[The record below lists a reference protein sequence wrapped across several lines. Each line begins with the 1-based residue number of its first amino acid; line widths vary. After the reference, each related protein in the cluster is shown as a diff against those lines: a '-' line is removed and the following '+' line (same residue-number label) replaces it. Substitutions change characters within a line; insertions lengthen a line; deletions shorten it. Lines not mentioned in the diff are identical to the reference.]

1 MLEETVSTK
10 ILAQKDLK
18 QTLAEE
24 EAETAKIEEQL
35 LKLTR
40 TGRQPGNGSFKKRK
54 KKNRSFEGSSD
65 EDGAG
70 NSMVVPPDD
79 DCGGKNDDDL
89 LSLSPQT
96 KDTYIEQCE
105 NIKHRALSAILSEGG
120 DEESQYFEDSEAESE
135 YQEEGS
141 GVTLIE
147 GKKSSK
153 KKKSKKQEK

>member
-1 MLEETVSTK
+1 
-10 ILAQKDLK
+10 
-18 QTLAEE
+18 
-24 EAETAKIEEQL
+24 
-35 LKLTR
+35 
-40 TGRQPGNGSFKKRK
+40 
-54 KKNRSFEGSSD
+54 
-65 EDGAG
+65 
-70 NSMVVPPDD
+70 MVVPPDD

-105 NIKHRALSAILSEGG
+105 IIKHRALSAILSEGN

-153 KKKSKKQEK
+153 KKKSKKQEKQERRIKKKEKHIGKGGACGTGEKACCAIF